1 MPSKKRHLLSRLA
14 KRSTRL
20 LFLGSKRIYI
30 MNRKTLIQFAN
41 LDKQIACF
49 IASLPGQNVTSTVIQ
64 FVRLVA
70 IERFHSRDQI
80 SISSW

>member
-41 LDKQIACF
+41 LDKQNRLF
-49 IASLPGQNVTSTVIQ
+49 YSLFAG
-64 FVRLVA
+64 A
-70 IERFHSRDQI
+70 K
-80 SISSW
+80 